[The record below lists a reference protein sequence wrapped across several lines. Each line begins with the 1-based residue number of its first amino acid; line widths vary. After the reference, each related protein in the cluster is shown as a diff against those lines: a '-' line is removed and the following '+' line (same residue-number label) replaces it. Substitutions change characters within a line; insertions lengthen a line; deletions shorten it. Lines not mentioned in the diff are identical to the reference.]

1 MSCPFNEEQ
10 LAQLQLFTDLCK
22 TQPQILHHPKLSF
35 FKDFLVSLGVTIP
48 TATFGTKHF
57 APSGDGNDN
66 KADNKAQS
74 SSEEES
80 EVESDVELNMDG
92 VVDGDALDDNQLM
105 GDSDKEPTDE
115 ERDQSD
121 EKRTEAMKAFSEQQF
136 DNALKLYTEAILLNP
151 QSALL
156 FAKRGQVFL
165 KLNRPNACIKD
176 CTRALELNCDSA
188 AAYKFRGRAY
198 RLLGKFEEAS
208 HDLCESLKID
218 YDDQTNEWLND
229 VKPNAEKLRQHK
241 LSVQRKKEEKEHR
254 EKLRRL
260 RKAQEARTKA
270 AKAQAEEHG
279 TNAPSGMPGAG
290 GFPAGGFSTSDL
302 GSFLMD
308 PEVISTFEDPEVMAA
323 FQDMSINPSNFIKY
337 QNNPK
342 VAAAIQKL
350 QSKLGK
356 GGSVPFS
363 GSFPGFGGA
372 GAGGTPGTGPKPS
385 DDDVG
390 LD

>member
-1 MSCPFNEEQ
+1 MSCPFNDEQ
-10 LAQLQLFTDLCK
+10 LMQLQAFIELCK
-22 TQPQILHHPKLSF
+22 TQPQILHHPRLSF
-35 FKDFLVSLGVTIP
+35 FKEYLVSLGVTIP

-57 APSGDGNDN
+57 TPSGDGSQNETGE
-66 KADNKAQS
+66 KAQS
-74 SSEEES
+74 STEEES
-80 EVESDVELNMDG
+80 EQESDVELDMDG
-92 VVDGDALDDNQLM
+92 VVEGDSIGDDQLM
-105 GDSDKEPTDE
+105 GDSNKEPSDE
-115 ERDQSD
+115 DRDKSD
-121 EKRTEAMKAFSEQQF
+121 EKRSEAMRAFSDQQF
-136 DNALKLYTEAILLNP
+136 EEAIKLYTEAIQLNP

-156 FAKRGQVFL
+156 FAKRGQVYL
-165 KLNRPNACIKD
+165 KLNKPNACIKD

-260 RKAQEARTKA
+260 HKAQEARSQA
-270 AKAQAEEHG
+270 AKAQAQA
-279 TNAPSGMPGAG
+279 NAQSAPTGGMPSGMPGAG
-290 GFPAGGFSTSDL
+290 PFPQGFAANDL
-302 GSFLMD
+302 GSLLMD
-308 PEVISTFEDPEVMAA
+308 PEIITAFQDPEVMAA
-323 FQDMSINPSNFIKY
+323 FQDLSTNPANFVKY
-337 QNNPK
+337 QSNPK
-342 VAAAIQKL
+342 IAAAIQKL
-350 QSKLGK
+350 QAKLGK
-356 GGSVPFS
+356 GGSMPF
-363 GSFPGFGGA
+363 GGGA
-372 GAGGTPGTGPKPS
+372 GFGKGPS